1 MYYRVYKASGAV
13 RSKQPASS
21 NDPSVG
27 RISVDSVPP
36 PHTAISVMRCIS
48 KIEQLSNPDESQL
61 FVDISSEF
69 PIGEGQFSI
78 LTSDR
83 PGSTQEDPIVLV
95 EAPCPT
101 FTMRMRVTSTQGV
114 SKFTSR
120 KIYRTHLHL
129 RAQRPKSRL
138 VSDYRGRDTTYL
150 SRFTSAST
158 RRWVQGFPTAYII

>member
-1 MYYRVYKASGAV
+1 
-13 RSKQPASS
+13 
-21 NDPSVG
+21 
-27 RISVDSVPP
+27 
-36 PHTAISVMRCIS
+36 MRCIS

-101 FTMRMRVTSTQGV
+101 FTMRMRVTSTQEPSDQNPGWLATTEGEILRISPDSLQPQQGV
-114 SKFTSR
+114 QHANR
-120 KIYRTHLHL
+120 VYEAIN
-129 RAQRPKSRL
+129 AAGQMGL
-138 VSDYRGRDTTYL
+138 VQETCVAPIGSNGT
-150 SRFTSAST
+150 
-158 RRWVQGFPTAYII
+158 G